1 MFQLDKQQ
9 VKLIKVSTPMEN
21 HGKELKLACVL
32 TIEATVPNT
41 HLSTFAPGLRD
52 ALYRMADKSDDSDLV
67 ADPEQPTVL
76 RFPKMSPFDWE
87 WEGAGYTAIVDYG
100 LGGES
105 DIQLVDAKVN
115 SFSIAPMEGGSVVV
129 KYNVLAHPEEVDV
142 GKLCAK
148 QKQNIDLT
156 LTPPPPADVYD
167 LFNEEKKEAA

>member
-1 MFQLDKQQ
+1 MFELEKQQ
-9 VKLIKVSTPMEN
+9 VKLVKVSTPMEN
-21 HGKELKLACVL
+21 HGKDYKLACVL
-32 TIEATVPNT
+32 TIEATVPNK
-41 HLSTFAPGLRD
+41 HLMNFAPGLRD
-52 ALYRMADKSDDSDLV
+52 ALYRMADQSNDDGDLL

-87 WEGAGYTAIVDYG
+87 WEGTGYTAVVDYG

-105 DIQLVDAKVN
+105 DIVLGDAEVG
-115 SFSIAPMEGGSVVV
+115 SFSITPMEGGSVVV
-129 KYNVLAHPEEVDV
+129 KCNISAHPEEEHV

-167 LFNEEKKEAA
+167 LFNEEKAA